1 MMECF
6 GGTGW
11 AMGAGMGMGWIGM
24 LLFWGLVIAGI
35 VTLVR
40 WAGARSGTGSG
51 AQSGAPPPSSAAA
64 PARTPLLI
72 LQERYARGEIERDEY
87 EIKRRDLSGGA
98 A

>member
-11 AMGAGMGMGWIGM
+11 GTGMGMGIGWIGM

-35 VTLVR
+35 VALVR
-40 WAGARSGTGSG
+40 WVG
-51 AQSGAPPPSSAAA
+51 AQSGAPQKPSSEA

-87 EIKRRDLSGGA
+87 EIKQRDLSGGA